1 MAIPD
6 YQKCMSPLLEYAAD
20 GKEHSIG
27 DAYDA
32 VATLFNL
39 TEDEKRELIPSGTQQ
54 IYKNRI
60 GWARTY
66 LSKAGL
72 LQNTRR
78 GHFRITPRGQETL
91 KQDSQEINTTYL
103 MQFEEFEEFRKRP
116 SKTDSVAIGDE
127 PDSHTPEELLE
138 KAVTDL
144 NSGLASEIQESL
156 LRASPAF
163 FERVVIDLLVKMG
176 YGGSRQEAAQVVGRS
191 GDEGIDGIINEDR
204 LGLDAIYVQAKRWD
218 NVVSRPEIQ
227 KFAGA
232 LLGKSA
238 NKGVFITT
246 SRFSNEAKEFAE
258 MIDSKVVLIDG
269 ERLASLMIEYDLG
282 VSTERTYQVK
292 KIDGDYFSEE

>member
-6 YQKCMSPLLEYAAD
+6 YQKCMSPLLQYAAD
-20 GKEHSIG
+20 GQEHSID

-32 VATLFNL
+32 VATRFDL
-39 TEDEKRELIPSGTQQ
+39 TEDEKREFLPSGAQQ

-103 MQFEEFEEFRKRP
+103 MQFEEFVEFRKRP
-116 SKTDSVAIGDE
+116 GKTDSVAIGDE
-127 PDSHTPEELLE
+127 PESPTPQESLE

-144 NSGLASEIQESL
+144 NSGLVAEIQEAL
-156 LRASPAF
+156 LRSPPAF

-238 NKGVFITT
+238 KKGVFITT

-282 VSTERTYQVK
+282 VSTERTYK
-292 KIDGDYFSEE
+292 EKN

>member
-20 GKEHSIG
+20 GQEHSIG

-32 VATLFNL
+32 VATRFDL
-39 TEDEKRELIPSGTQQ
+39 TEDEKREFLPSGAQQ

-72 LQNTRR
+72 IQNTRR
-78 GHFRITPRGQETL
+78 GHFRITPRGEETL

-116 SKTDSVAIGDE
+116 GKTESVAIGDE
-127 PDSHTPEELLE
+127 PESATPQESLE
-138 KAVTDL
+138 KAVIDL
-144 NSGLASEIQESL
+144 NSGLASEIQEAL

-232 LLGKSA
+232 LL
-238 NKGVFITT
+238 
-246 SRFSNEAKEFAE
+246 
-258 MIDSKVVLIDG
+258 
-269 ERLASLMIEYDLG
+269 
-282 VSTERTYQVK
+282 
-292 KIDGDYFSEE
+292 